1 MNAEQAAA
9 FLQVSKRQVYTLAAP
24 QGPIPCVR
32 IGKRVIFDEPDLM
45 EFKLSC
51 RSIKTKSEGATFSSS
66 RAVLAGNESA
76 LQKLFRKRGLA
87 PKLTPTTGKSPHGFM
102 RQVQASRDKRE
113 ASRTLS
119 LVT

>member
-1 MNAEQAAA
+1 MTAEEAAA

-32 IGKRVIFDEPDLM
+32 IGKRVIFDEPDLL

-51 RSIKTKSEGATFSSS
+51 RSTRTKKEAATFSSS
-66 RAVLAGNESA
+66 RAVSVGSA
-76 LQKLFRKRGLA
+76 SVLQKHFQKRGLA
-87 PKLTPTTGKSPHGFM
+87 PKLTPTTGKNPHGFM
-102 RQVQASRDKRE
+102 RQVQESRDKKE
-113 ASRTLS
+113 ALRTLS

>member
-1 MNAEQAAA
+1 MTAEEAAA

-51 RSIKTKSEGATFSSS
+51 RSTKTKSAAATFSSS
-66 RAVLAGNESA
+66 RAVSVGSA
-76 LQKLFRKRGLA
+76 SVLQKHFQKRGLA
-87 PKLTPTTGKSPHGFM
+87 PKLTPTTGKNPHDFM
-102 RQVQASRDKRE
+102 RQVQASRSQSAASKR
-113 ASRTLS
+113 LS